1 MKHHAV
7 YVELDVKQPSTT
19 KITDT
24 LEGLTPLGYSPAVGT
39 SPSGR
44 LDVTLSVPA
53 DSVYEATARGVVAA
67 QQVAGA
73 AAVRIEALDGDEHDA
88 MQGFDQIPDLV
99 SVSQAA
105 EILQVSR
112 QRVQQMIDAGQF
124 VTARKVGNATVLA
137 TSEVAGRVHST
148 ALPHLA
154 Q

>member
-7 YVELDVKQPSTT
+7 YVELDVKQPSDA
-19 KITDT
+19 KITAVF
-24 LEGLTPLGYSPAVGT
+24 EGLKPLGYSPAVGT
-39 SPSGR
+39 SPAGR
-44 LDVTLSVPA
+44 LDATLTVPA
-53 DSVYEATARGVVAA
+53 DSVYEATAARRGRGAA
-67 QQVAGA
+67 DCRA
-73 AAVRIEALDGDEHDA
+73 AAVRIDALDGDEHDA
-88 MQGFDQIPDLV
+88 VQGFDQIPDLV

-148 ALPHLA
+148 ALPHPA